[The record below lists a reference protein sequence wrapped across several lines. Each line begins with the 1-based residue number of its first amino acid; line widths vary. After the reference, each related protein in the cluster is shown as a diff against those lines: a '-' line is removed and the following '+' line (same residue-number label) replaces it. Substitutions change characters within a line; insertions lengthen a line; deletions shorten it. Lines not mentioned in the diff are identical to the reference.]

1 MKCAHGQQVYGR
13 LALIVVFAND
23 EFKKSDWVIVTHLN
37 GQAVSPGEEIALN
50 EGRLVLTD
58 KGTPFF
64 EPATG
69 FRMARLYLQAPEVC
83 SDHF

>member
-1 MKCAHGQQVYGR
+1 
-13 LALIVVFAND
+13 
-23 EFKKSDWVIVTHLN
+23 
-37 GQAVSPGEEIALN
+37 
-50 EGRLVLTD
+50 LVLTD